1 MKRDGSST
9 SSSSGRSE
17 SDKERTKLRERQR
30 RAITTRIFHG
40 LRKYG
45 GYQLSPRSD
54 INQVLRELAKEAGW
68 VVEPDGTTYRYKVVS
83 RCPTCGVIPNT
94 STNTTPT
101 TSSTVIACG
110 GGGGGG
116 GGDCSPTTSP
126 RCNIDPTMI
135 NPYNNN
141 SHAGS
146 TSLYGH
152 EHGSAGGCTGDVDNN
167 NSLAFYMY
175 NGLASGL
182 HHPSTA
188 TATAAAAIIG
198 GGMKVQ
204 VPSQQQLQGTYIQEA
219 RASNQ
224 NTPVGSL
231 HQ

>member
-1 MKRDGSST
+1 MEKDGSSL
-9 SSSSGRSE
+9 SSGRSE

-40 LRKYG
+40 LRKFG
-45 GYQLSPRSD
+45 GYQLSRRSD

-83 RCPTCGVIPNT
+83 QCPTCGVIPNT

-110 GGGGGG
+110 GGG
-116 GGDCSPTTSP
+116 DCSPTMSP
-126 RCNIDPTMI
+126 RCNIGPVMI

-141 SHAGS
+141 SHAGPT

-152 EHGSAGGCTGDVDNN
+152 EHGCADSCTGDVDNSN
-167 NSLAFYMY
+167 PLAFYMY
-175 NGLASGL
+175 NGPASGL

-188 TATAAAAIIG
+188 AIAG

-204 VPSQQQLQGTYIQEA
+204 IPSQRQLQGTYIQEA
-219 RASNQ
+219 MASNQ
-224 NTPVGSL
+224 NTPVGSPSHL
-231 HQ
+231 QRTN